1 VSISSYEFLSIIQA
15 KESTDTAPGSGSF
28 DYASVLEQVRS
39 SIAAN
44 HAQELSAAL
53 DDAEAAKALK
63 SLIMKYTTEC
73 MAGKD
78 YNRES
83 LVERIYEDM
92 AGLGILT
99 KYLYDPT
106 VEEININDYR
116 TIEIIRPDHTEY
128 LCEEEAFTSPA
139 AELDI
144 VKRMVRMGGM
154 LLDAQTPRVDSF
166 IGNGTRISAVSPPIT
181 PPEQGVI
188 VSIRKQNKN
197 RITRQQLI
205 ESGTAT
211 ADMLDFL
218 TACLCYGVSIGTAG
232 GTGSGKSTLMAYL
245 LNSYITNNEDNNNRI
260 YIIEDSRELNLLDYD
275 DIHDRPARV
284 LYTLTK
290 PEPNPV
296 TMFDLIVSSLRFH
309 PALIVPAEVRDGAA
323 YQAAIAGQTGHTIL
337 TSFHADGASDAYN
350 RLVAL
355 CNMAGTT
362 LPADRILKMCISAW
376 PIMVFQKQLKDNS
389 RRITEI
395 FEVTGTFEGGVVG
408 NYLFR
413 FITDGTERDDNGHIT
428 RIVGHHEKLDEIS
441 DKLFRR
447 MLENGAPKELLKRL
461 FPGTAKLVIPA
472 KTAKASATRK
482 KTSDSVG
489 LESPETSAKPR
500 TRAASKPKATPKEP
514 IETPDNKETGE
525 EVS

>member
-1 VSISSYEFLSIIQA
+1 MSISSYEFLSIIRA
-15 KESTDTAPGSGSF
+15 KETAETEQDSSSF
-28 DYASVLEQVRS
+28 DYSAVLEQVRA

-53 DDAEAAKALK
+53 DDEEAARALK
-63 SLIMKYTTEC
+63 SLIMKYATEC

-78 YNRES
+78 YNREA
-83 LVERIYEDM
+83 LVERIYQDM
-92 AGLGILT
+92 AGLGVLT

-116 TIEIIRPDHTEY
+116 TIEIIRADSTEY
-128 LCEEEAFTSPA
+128 LCGDSAFTSPE

-144 VKRMVRMGGM
+144 VKRMVRMGGV

-166 IGNGTRISAVSPPIT
+166 IGNGTRISAISPPIT

-197 RITRQQLI
+197 RITRKQLI

-218 TACLCYGVSIGTAG
+218 NACLCYGVSIGAAG

-245 LNSYITNNEDNNNRI
+245 LNSYILNNEDNNNRI
-260 YIIEDSRELNLLDYD
+260 YIIEDSRELNLVDYD
-275 DIHDRPARV
+275 DMKNRPARV

-309 PALIVPAEVRDGAA
+309 PAIIVPAEVRDGAA

-337 TSFHADGASDAYN
+337 TSFHADGAKDAYN

-362 LPADRILKMCISAW
+362 LPSDRILSMCIGAW
-376 PIMVFQKQLKDNS
+376 PIMIFQKQLKDNS

-395 FEVTGTFEGGVVG
+395 FEATGHIGSDING

-413 FITDGTERDDNGHIT
+413 FVTDGTERDENGHIT
-428 RIVGHHEKLDEIS
+428 KIVGHHEKIGEIS
-441 DKLFRR
+441 ETLYRR
-447 MLENGAPKELLKRL
+447 MLENGAPPDTLKRL
-461 FPGTAKLVIPA
+461 FPYTAKLVTPV
-472 KTAKASATRK
+472 TAPKTRK
-482 KTSDSVG
+482 K
-489 LESPETSAKPR
+489 
-500 TRAASKPKATPKEP
+500 AATKPKTEP
-514 IETPDNKETGE
+514 VEQKAES
-525 EVS
+525 EVV